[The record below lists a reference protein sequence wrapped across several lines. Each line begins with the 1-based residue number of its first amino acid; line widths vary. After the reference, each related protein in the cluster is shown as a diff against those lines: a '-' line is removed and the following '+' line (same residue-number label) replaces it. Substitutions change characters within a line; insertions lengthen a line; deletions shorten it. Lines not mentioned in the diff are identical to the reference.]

1 MSGTHNR
8 NVKTVNRIYHI
19 NNVFIK
25 SQIEREISD
34 RVKRLI
40 IINEHT
46 FLYQRTRI
54 EP

>member
-1 MSGTHNR
+1 M
-8 NVKTVNRIYHI
+8 KTVNRIYHM

-25 SQIEREISD
+25 SQIERDNSD
-34 RVKRLI
+34 KVKRLL
-40 IINEHT
+40 IINEFA